1 MENLKKIVI
10 IEYLI
15 NEIDLCEP
23 KEEVYKSYGDD
34 LYKIVDLDIKLE
46 YRSYKERFIMKIT
59 SMEKK
64 DILKFCENELFI
76 IDLDK
81 VESVLKRHL
90 NNNDYDSIEESI
102 HLEKNLEGEDSDDT
116 VDYTYYF

>member
-1 MENLKKIVI
+1 MENLKKSVI

-23 KEEVYKSYGDD
+23 KEEVYKSYSDD

-81 VESVLKRHL
+81 VESVLKRYL
-90 NNNDYDSIEESI
+90 NNNDYDYI
-102 HLEKNLEGEDSDDT
+102 EDSVNLKKEDLSDSEDT
-116 VDYTYYF
+116 IDYTYYF

>member
-23 KEEVYKSYGDD
+23 KEEIYKSYGDD

-90 NNNDYDSIEESI
+90 NNNDYDYIEESI
-102 HLEKNLEGEDSDDT
+102 HLEKNLEGDDSDDT

>member
-1 MENLKKIVI
+1 MENLKKSVI

-23 KEEVYKSYGDD
+23 KEEVYKSYSDD

-90 NNNDYDSIEESI
+90 NNNDYDYIEESI
-102 HLEKNLEGEDSDDT
+102 HLEKNLEGDDSDDT